1 MTPDQDNS
9 HMALWAITAT
19 KLLIS
24 VDPRTF
30 NAHSFGL
37 VSNPEII
44 AIDQDPLKLQGQRV
58 IPPLNTTRALE
69 DFARIREWK
78 QRNLEGGSW
87 KAAGRSHELLHP
99 EGGAIPGTEAQ
110 DTLAAGG
117 RVEVWQRK
125 LVGGKVAL
133 LLFNCGIPGAPTVIT
148 CDGECWDRMG
158 FQAGAQVGVRD
169 VLTRSNNGTASGAFS
184 APVPT
189 NGTVLVVLSP
199 Q

>member
-1 MTPDQDNS
+1 
-9 HMALWAITAT
+9 MALWAITAT

-24 VDPRTF
+24 VDPRGF
-30 NAHSFGL
+30 NAHSMAL

-44 AIDQDPLKLQGQRV
+44 AIDQDGLKLQGQRI
-58 IPPLNTTRALE
+58 IPPVNATRAME
-69 DFARIREWK
+69 EFVRIREWK
-78 QRNLEGGSW
+78 LKNLEGGSW

-110 DTLAAGG
+110 ETLAAGG

-158 FQAGAQVGVRD
+158 FGAGVSVSVRD
-169 VLTRSNNGTASGAFS
+169 VLTRSNNGTATNSFA